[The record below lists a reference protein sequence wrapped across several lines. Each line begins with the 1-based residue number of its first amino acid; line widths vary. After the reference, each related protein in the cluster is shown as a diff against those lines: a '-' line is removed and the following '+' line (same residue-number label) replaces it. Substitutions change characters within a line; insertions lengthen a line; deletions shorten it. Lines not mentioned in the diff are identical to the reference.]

1 MPAIQNVFLFIAP
14 MGHYLNYGSVVL
26 HDIISANRQ
35 AGQIITELI
44 GDAANPEKTE
54 EQLKTL
60 QPKVFSAVGHGNS
73 TTYTVESTAKFVD
86 AESPKLELFKDKIVS
101 LTSCLTAI
109 ELGPAII
116 DAGALVFM
124 GYKDEFWF
132 YIGDEAGTTHA
143 VQSPFLA
150 TFQFEASLLRGKT
163 TGEARKDQLA
173 KYDEEIQYWTVGAGK
188 DHPESLEL
196 TRILEINKSVSTFL
210 GEPDVAPSL
219 PSITMPISP
228 MLPWA
233 ISLLALSAMIYR
245 EATK

>member
-1 MPAIQNVFLFIAP
+1 MPAIQNVFLFIEP

-44 GDAANPEKTE
+44 GNEANPEKI
-54 EQLKTL
+54 EQELKRL
-60 QPKVFSAVGHGNS
+60 EPMVFSGIGHGNIS
-73 TTYTVESTAKFVD
+73 SYTVECTAKFVD
-86 AESPKLELFKDKIVS
+86 AESPKLELFKSKIIA
-101 LTSCLTAI
+101 LTSCLTAR

-116 DAGALVFM
+116 DAGALVYM
-124 GYKDEFWF
+124 GYKEEFWF
-132 YIGDEAGTTHA
+132 YIGDEAGTTRA

-173 KYDEEIQYWTVGAGK
+173 KYDHEINYWTVEAGK

-210 GEPDVAPSL
+210 GEPDIL
-219 PSITMPISP
+219 PSSPALAMPISP

-233 ISLLALSAMIYR
+233 ISLLALSALIYR